1 MLGFIS
7 LIWETPFLVFYKLL
21 SVQANSRYHNFK
33 WYQYLL
39 SIEIHIY
46 MQDNLKHLMNIK
58 HLSWQFP
65 QAQNNHCL
73 FIKIKYLYLII
84 MVHDMH
90 EVRLSL
96 HSTCTQST
104 LPFQARNLPASSNI
118 QSLYMFLPPW
128 FINFTCPC
136 TCIYT
141 TVCFCL
147 LYRSIYYKPHS
158 SLFVYSTCP
167 NITYLTVYTSIF
179 VYFTCKNIM
188 YLTVRYCILYL
199 HVHILHTSQLVARAA
214 PWIQFLS
221 FLSSFLRSRF
231 LGVRM

>member
-21 SVQANSRYHNFK
+21 SVQANSRNHNFK

-96 HSTCTQST
+96 PVIVLVHSRLCHSKQEIYQHHLTSSHYTC
-104 LPFQARNLPASSNI
+104 F
-118 QSLYMFLPPW
+118 Y
-128 FINFTCPC
+128 
-136 TCIYT
+136 
-141 TVCFCL
+141 L
-147 LYRSIYYKPHS
+147 LD
-158 SLFVYSTCP
+158 L
-167 NITYLTVYTSIF
+167 
-179 VYFTCKNIM
+179 
-188 YLTVRYCILYL
+188 
-199 HVHILHTSQLVARAA
+199 
-214 PWIQFLS
+214 
-221 FLSSFLRSRF
+221 
-231 LGVRM
+231 